1 VSISNAPKDVL
12 RVGQLAIRLAE
23 HIQSGDEFKDLWVEG
38 EVFQARVSPA
48 GHVYFTLRDQV
59 GQMQCVLF
67 ASQAAQIALTPRD
80 GTKVLA
86 HGWVEFYHRDG
97 RCQLRIDDVRPAG
110 AGDAFL
116 RLEALKR
123 RLTAEGLF
131 SQDRKRAL
139 PPTPRRVGVVTSPIG
154 AAWRDVQT
162 VVARRD
168 PRIELILAPAQVQG
182 VGAVDSLIGAL
193 DGLAQ
198 LRELD
203 VVIIARG
210 GGPSEDLAA
219 FNDEALVRA
228 IARFPRPVVCGVGH
242 ETDVT
247 LADHAADVR
256 APTPSVAA
264 ELVVP
269 DSTRHQVAAERLW
282 RRVTTRMREALEG
295 RRRRLV
301 DARRLVERR
310 APPAKVAALR
320 QRLDEDR
327 RLIDRAVSRLI
338 PTRRQRLLGSHRR
351 LEALSPLKVLGR
363 GYAIVEGADG
373 RVRASVGTLRAGERA
388 RLRMRDGRA
397 DVLVEPEP
405 SIEEALT
412 RLEAIADRLEDPSL
426 DLDEAVRL
434 YEEGLRLYERCAK
447 RLDAAELRITQLADA
462 LQKQAKERTS

>member
-1 VSISNAPKDVL
+1 MSISSAPKDVL

-38 EVFQARVSPA
+38 EVFQSRVSPA
-48 GHVYFTLRDQV
+48 GHVYFTLKDNV
-59 GQMQCVLF
+59 GQMQSVLF

-80 GTKVLA
+80 GTKILA
-86 HGWVEFYHRDG
+86 HCWVEFYHRDG

-131 SQDRKRAL
+131 ALERKRAL

-182 VGAVDSLIGAL
+182 VGAVESLIGAL

-269 DSTRHQVAAERLW
+269 DSARHQVAAERSW
-282 RRVTTRMREALEG
+282 RRVTTRMREALAS
-295 RRRRLV
+295 RRRRLT

-310 APPAKVAALR
+310 APPARVAALR

-327 RLIDRAVSRLI
+327 RLIDRAVARLV
-338 PTRRQRLLGSHRR
+338 PSRRQRLTGSHRR

-373 RVRASVGTLRAGERA
+373 RVRASVSTLRPGERA

-397 DVLVEPEP
+397 DVTVE
-405 SIEEALT
+405 
-412 RLEAIADRLEDPSL
+412 
-426 DLDEAVRL
+426 
-434 YEEGLRLYERCAK
+434 G
-447 RLDAAELRITQLADA
+447 TQ
-462 LQKQAKERTS
+462 KSG